1 MPPQSPTFRFERLD
15 KIGSADAEED
25 REFLSACFV
34 DTGALR
40 VLQDCAD
47 PRRIVVGRTGSGKTA
62 LLLMLADSGGQ
73 VIEIKPESLALG
85 HISNSTVLPF
95 FASVGVKLDIFYKL
109 LWRHV
114 LAIELLKRHYDYQ
127 GADAPRTLFSTLRQI
142 FRDEKQKRAIDYL
155 EKWGN
160 KFWKEPEDR
169 IKEVT
174 TKLEEELKAEAKA
187 ALPGALSFS
196 VAAAQRLSEEQK
208 RDVAQRAQAVVN
220 RVQVRELSAI
230 LDLVDDILSSDR
242 QKRYYVTIDRL
253 DEGWIEDSYRFRL
266 IRALIET
273 ARDFRKVQRAKI
285 IIALRLDLIERV
297 FRLTRDAGFQ
307 EEKYRALYL
316 DVEWNSEQLIQLIDK
331 RIDHLVKSRYTGKG
345 ITLKDLFPKA
355 VNGTRTYDFLIE
367 RTMLRPRDVI
377 DFINFCILGAAHRS
391 AFTADIIR
399 QAEGEYSRAR
409 LKALGDEWA
418 GDYPSLLDSAMI
430 LKGFTSTFQMATLTD
445 EICEAF
451 CLDYVI
457 ENLGKPQADDII
469 GKSAQAVVECV
480 LAAASFKKTLVSVFY
495 RVGLIGLKLERHEKV
510 HWATSGR
517 TGVSDAEI
525 SDLVSVAVHPAF
537 WRVLGIKALKRR
549 PSRG

>member
-1 MPPQSPTFRFERLD
+1 MPTQSQTFRFERLD

-25 REFLSACFV
+25 RDFLQACFL

-40 VLQDCAD
+40 VLQDCGD

-62 LLLMLADSGGQ
+62 LLLMLAGTEPQAID
-73 VIEIKPESLALG
+73 IKPESLALG

-95 FASVGVKLDIFYKL
+95 FASVGVNLDIFYKL

-142 FRDEKQKRAIDYL
+142 FRNEKQKRAIDYL
-155 EKWGN
+155 EKWGD

-169 IKEVT
+169 IKDVT

-196 VAAAQRLSEEQK
+196 IAAAHHLTEEQK
-208 RDVAQRAQAVVN
+208 REVAQRAQAVVN
-220 RVQVRELSAI
+220 RVQIRELSEI
-230 LDLVDDILSSDR
+230 LDLVNDILSSDR

-253 DEGWIEDSYRFRL
+253 DEGWIDDYYRFKL

-273 ARDFRKVQRAKI
+273 VRDFRKVEQAKI
-285 IIALRLDLIERV
+285 VIALRLDLIERV
-297 FRLTRDAGFQ
+297 FRLTRDSGFQ
-307 EEKYRALYL
+307 EEKYRSLYL
-316 DVEWNSEQLIQLIDK
+316 DVEWTPEQLIQLIDK
-331 RIDHLVKSRYTGKG
+331 RISYLVKRRYTGKR
-345 ITLKDLFPKA
+345 IALKDLFPKA
-355 VNGTRTYDFLIE
+355 VNGVRTSDFLIQ

-377 DFINFCILGAAHRS
+377 DFVNYCILSASHRS
-391 AFTADIIR
+391 SFTADIIR

-418 GDYPSLLDSAMI
+418 GDYPSLIDGAMI
-430 LKGFTSTFQMATLTD
+430 LKGFSSTFQLDILTD
-445 EICEAF
+445 DLCEEF
-451 CLDYVI
+451 CLNYVI
-457 ENLGKPQADDII
+457 ERLGKPEMDDII
-469 GKSAQAVVECV
+469 TKSAQAVVECV
-480 LAAASFKKTLVSVFY
+480 LAATSFKKTLMSVFY
-495 RVGLIGLKLERHEKV
+495 RVGLIGLKLERHDKV
-510 HWATSGR
+510 NWATSGR

-525 SDLVSVAVHPAF
+525 SESVSVAIHPAF
-537 WRVLGIKALKRR
+537 WRVFGIKTQKR
-549 PSRG
+549 